1 MPFLFILVINSTVLK
16 NIAALW
22 LVFEA
27 FVCILFLFSTVVTTT
42 TTVAL
47 GGRSP
52 VNTVAN

>member
-27 FVCILFLFSTVVTTT
+27 FVCILILFPTVVTTT